1 MNGLR
6 KLPRS
11 SLLRPSCTGRTRSP
25 QRKTTMNDTYS
36 KTTLSLVAACLLLVC
51 FHLYFQPQSV
61 RADQPEPPKE
71 VKIVGFAPDLNLPV
85 ALTNSSVPVQ
95 IQGSTVLPVGI
106 VGSKS
111 SGTVP
116 VFLRGANNAVVLR
129 VTTTGQ

>member
-1 MNGLR
+1 
-6 KLPRS
+6 
-11 SLLRPSCTGRTRSP
+11 
-25 QRKTTMNDTYS
+25 MNDTYS
-36 KTTLSLVAACLLLVC
+36 KTVLSVIAACLVVVC
-51 FHLYFQPQSV
+51 FHFYSQPQSV
-61 RADQPEPPKE
+61 KADQPEPPKE

-95 IQGSTVLPVGI
+95 IQSSAVLPVGI

-116 VFLRGANNAVVLR
+116 VFLRGASNAVVLR